1 MSRELRAYVR
11 LILQESIRDLII
23 EVGSDDATML
33 SPVAR
38 GDGKTLPSPG
48 GTKVS
53 SATKVSPT
61 QSRKTPQKASQEK
74 TPEDIKKELHNA
86 GLNVPPPP
94 YDRYKNIFDRLEAA
108 AIGSGL
114 MQLGIGSSRVAYD
127 VGNNKVLKIAR
138 NRAGINQNGV
148 EYTMSYDLKPGGVG
162 DIIATVDKDLSDVK
176 EFYWIVSEKVRQV
189 DAQEAAELA
198 GVKDWDTVVKIIKS
212 LLGGRLDVVSSVMNS
227 EDLFTDVSTGK
238 KFFKNLEMMLDRY
251 EDQLAGDLTKID
263 SWGESIDG
271 KLKLLDYGITNETF
285 AEKYKRGF
293 VDPKFNIL
301 NISDVSRRHADSPSF
316 WCRHFS

>member
-1 MSRELRAYVR
+1 MSRELRTYVR

-23 EVGSDDATML
+23 EAGSDDATML
-33 SPVAR
+33 SPISR

-48 GTKVS
+48 GTKALP
-53 SATKVSPT
+53 ATKVSPA
-61 QSRKTPQKASQEK
+61 QSKKTPQKASQEK
-74 TPEDIKKELHNA
+74 TPKDIKEELHNA
-86 GLNVPPPP
+86 VLNVPP

-108 AIGSGL
+108 SIGSGL
-114 MQLGIGSSRVAYD
+114 MQLGVGSSRVAYD

-148 EYTMSYDLKPGGVG
+148 EYTMSYDLKSGGAG
-162 DIIATVDKDLSDVK
+162 DIITTVDKDLSDGEK
-176 EFYWIVSEKVRQV
+176 FYWIVSEKVRQV

-212 LLGGRLDVVSSVMNS
+212 LLGGRLDVVSNMMNS

-316 WCRHFS
+316 RCRHFS